1 MTQLMLIRTGRYGFT
16 IVELMIVVSVIG
28 LLITLAIPSYMKSR
42 DTSQLNTV
50 YSNLR
55 TIETAKDQWA
65 LENKKGT
72 GDATDLPV
80 LSDYIKGG
88 TIKPVLNEVYES
100 NQIGSPAY
108 AVAHVRLGTYAPTDP
123 ISIP

>member
-1 MTQLMLIRTGRYGFT
+1 MRMRTGRYGFT
-16 IVELMIVVSVIG
+16 IVELMIVVAVIG
-28 LLITLAIPSYMKSR
+28 LLITLAIPSFVKSR
-42 DTSQLNTV
+42 DTAQLNTV
-50 YSNLR
+50 YNNLR
-55 TIETAKDQWA
+55 AIETAKDQWA
-65 LENKKGT
+65 LDNKKGT

-80 LSDYIKGG
+80 LSDYLKGG

-100 NQIGSPAY
+100 NQIGSPPY